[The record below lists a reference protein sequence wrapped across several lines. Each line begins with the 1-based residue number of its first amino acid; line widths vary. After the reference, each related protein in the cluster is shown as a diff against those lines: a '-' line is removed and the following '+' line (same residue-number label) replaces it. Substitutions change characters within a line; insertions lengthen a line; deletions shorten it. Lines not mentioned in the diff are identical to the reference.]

1 MLGVKTI
8 FVFWP
13 SVKGHFV
20 LNLCVTA
27 CVCVLIC
34 VSKGKRE
41 MEKEGEVREMIDAGV
56 RVHAGVDIYGPCSGL
71 ACCSLGGL
79 PQARTKPQGPIGSP
93 FWL

>member
-41 MEKEGEVREMIDAGV
+41 MEKEGEVRE
-56 RVHAGVDIYGPCSGL
+56 R
-71 ACCSLGGL
+71 
-79 PQARTKPQGPIGSP
+79 
-93 FWL
+93 